1 MKKSR
6 PQKKKVTSR
15 KKREAGD
22 PVSASFSP
30 SSAGIDRPIC
40 PAFFENVGV
49 ILFQIVVE
57 PKGVFRFASV
67 NNAYLQAAGIER
79 GQVVGRTIQDAI
91 PDPSKSIALK
101 KCQEAVRTRTPRSW
115 EDVFLI
121 GDNLKYVEVSV
132 SPLLGLSGQVT
143 SLAGV
148 MHDVSRSKRIK
159 SALRDSEERY
169 RRIVQT
175 AQEGIWTINAESIT
189 DYVNPRMAEMLG
201 YEPEEI
207 IGRPLS
213 EFLGTEDQPKL
224 GSILRRRR
232 RGVSERFEFKYLKK
246 DGSYLWA
253 FVSTNPIMD
262 TDGNYLGALALLTD
276 INERKKVELDLI
288 HTADLLSRTGEIAKI
303 GGWELDLK
311 RHKLFWSP
319 ETCRIFDVEPGETPD
334 LSTAIDYYVPEARPQ
349 IRAAVETA
357 IKKGKSYD
365 LEVQVISA
373 KGRTFWARSQGS
385 PVREGR
391 RVVRLIGTFQDI
403 TERKIAEEKY
413 LRELE
418 FNKTL
423 VNHTSVIIV
432 LLDRQGNMVHVNDA
446 TVRLLGFSRKE
457 LVGRTPWA
465 VGIMDPEEKLR
476 SIERLQVL
484 LKGGTNPPRE
494 AILFSKSGQEL
505 TFSLSS
511 ISTRLPDGTLV
522 RIIVTGADLT
532 ERNRLQRELLKI
544 SEQEQAR
551 IGHNL
556 HDGVGQTMTGVAS
569 MMESLENDL
578 TGPHRARAGRI
589 RALIQDA
596 IQEVRRMSHSMS
608 PAAVKNRGLGG
619 VLQILADTIRINHRT
634 LCSFTIDPGIDVGDS
649 EKETH
654 IYRIA
659 QEAVNNAIKHGSPT
673 QISISLQHLGDRE
686 CVLKVEDNGRGLMK
700 SRAKLSDGIGL
711 QVMDYRANLIG
722 GTLKITSAPRRGVS
736 VVCRFPCAK
745 KRAAKSSKKT
755 SAD

>member
-1 MKKSR
+1 M
-6 PQKKKVTSR
+6 
-15 KKREAGD
+15 G
-22 PVSASFSP
+22 
-30 SSAGIDRPIC
+30 
-40 PAFFENVGV
+40 PAFFENVDV
-49 ILFQIVVE
+49 ILFRLSVE

-67 NNAYLQAAGIER
+67 NKAYLQASGLKR
-79 GQVVGRTIQDAI
+79 NQVVGKTVEEAI
-91 PDPSKSIALK
+91 PEPSRSLALQ
-101 KCQEAVRTRTPRSW
+101 KCRAAVRTRSSTNW
-115 EDVFLI
+115 EDIFFVS
-121 GDNLKYVEVSV
+121 GDLRYAEVSV
-132 SPLLGLSGQVT
+132 TPLISLGGKVT
-143 SLAGV
+143 DLAGV
-148 MHDVSRSKRIK
+148 MHDVTRSKKIK
-159 SALRDSEERY
+159 VALRESEERH

-175 AQEGIWTINAESIT
+175 AQEGIWTINADSIT

-201 YEPEEI
+201 YKPEEM

-213 EFLGTEDQPKL
+213 DFLGAEDRPKL
-224 GSILRRRR
+224 GTILKRRK
-232 RGVSERFEFKYLKK
+232 RGVCERFEFKYLKK

-262 TDGNYLGALALLTD
+262 ADGVYLGALALLTD
-276 INERKKVELDLI
+276 INDRKKVELDLI

-311 RHKLFWSP
+311 SHKLFWSP
-319 ETCRIFDVEPGETPD
+319 ETCRIFEVEPGHTPD
-334 LSTAIDYYVPEARPQ
+334 LDKAIDFYVTEARPQ
-349 IRAAVETA
+349 IRAALETA
-357 IKKGKSYD
+357 IRKGKAYD
-365 LEVQVISA
+365 LELQVVSA

-385 PVREGR
+385 PVKEGR

-418 FNKTL
+418 FNKIL

-446 TVRLLGFSRKE
+446 TVRLLGYSRKE
-457 LVGRTPWA
+457 LLGRTPWA
-465 VGIMDPEEKLR
+465 LGIMDPEEKIR
-476 SIERLQVL
+476 SIERLHVL
-484 LKGGTNPPRE
+484 LKGGANPPRE
-494 AILFSKSGQEL
+494 AILFAKSGQGL
-505 TFSLSS
+505 NFSLSS
-511 ISTRLPDGTLV
+511 ISTWLPDGTLD

-578 TGPHRARAGRI
+578 TGSLRTRAARI
-589 RALIQDA
+589 RLLIQDA

-619 VLQILADTIRINHRT
+619 VLQLLSDTIRINHRT
-634 LCSFTIDPGIDVGDS
+634 PCSFKIDPGIEVRDP

-659 QEAVNNAIKHGSPT
+659 QEAANNAIKHGSPT
-673 QISISLQHLGDRE
+673 KISISLLHLGNRE
-686 CVLKVEDNGRGLMK
+686 CVLKVEDNGRGIVK
-700 SRAKLSDGIGL
+700 KRAKLSDGIGL

-722 GTLKITSAPRRGVS
+722 GTLKITSSPHRGVS
-736 VVCRFPCAK
+736 VVCRFPCPNEATSESP
-745 KRAAKSSKKT
+745 KSST
-755 SAD
+755 D